1 MKTTTEPAAEPAEPV
16 EPAAAPPKKAR
27 NPILRFMGELPGLII
42 IAFVLALL
50 IKSFLVQ
57 AFFIPSGSMEPTL
70 KPGDRVLVVKVPYY
84 FHDPRRGDII
94 VFSDPHP
101 SGATERGVVGG
112 FLHWVVQGLGV
123 QSPDNEDFIKRVIGL
138 PGDTVWA
145 KGGSVFVNGAKL
157 VEPYLTQRTADFP
170 RTAVPQGDLFV
181 MGDNR
186 GNSLDSRFSLGFIPI
201 DKVIG
206 KADILVWP
214 PSRLGLLH

>member
-1 MKTTTEPAAEPAEPV
+1 MKTTTEPSAEPV
-16 EPAAAPPKKAR
+16 DPESPPEKKKR
-27 NPILRFMGELPGLII
+27 NPMLRFMGELPGLII
-42 IAFVLALL
+42 IAFILALL

-94 VFSDPHP
+94 VFADPHP
-101 SGATERGVVGG
+101 SPDSKRGVVGG
-112 FLHWVVQGLGV
+112 FFHWVVQGLGV
-123 QSPDNEDFIKRVIGL
+123 QHPDNEDFIKRVIGL

-145 KGGSVFVNGAKL
+145 KGGSVYVNGVKL
-157 VEPYLTQRTADFP
+157 IEPYLTQQTADFAHTP
-170 RTAVPQGDLFV
+170 VPQGDLFV

-206 KADILVWP
+206 KADLVIWP

>member
-1 MKTTTEPAAEPAEPV
+1 MKTTTEPAAEPAEPD
-16 EPAAAPPKKAR
+16 APPQKKAR

-42 IAFVLALL
+42 IAFLLALL
-50 IKSFLVQ
+50 IKSFVVQ

-70 KPGDRVLVVKVPYY
+70 MVGDRVLVVKVPYY

-94 VFSDPHP
+94 VFSNPHP
-101 SGATERGVVGG
+101 TAEAQRSALGG
-112 FLHWVVQGLGV
+112 FFHWVVQGIGV

-145 KGGSVFVNGAKL
+145 AGGSVYVNGVKL
-157 VEPYLTQRTADFP
+157 IEPYLTQQTADFP
-170 RTAVPQGDLFV
+170 HTPVPQGDLFV

-186 GNSLDSRFSLGFIPI
+186 GNSLDSRFSLGFVPI

-206 KADILVWP
+206 KADIVIWP

>member
-1 MKTTTEPAAEPAEPV
+1 VKTTTEPAAEPAEP
-16 EPAAAPPKKAR
+16 ESPPEKKAR

-70 KPGDRVLVVKVPYY
+70 MPGDRVLVLKVPYY
-84 FHDPRRGDII
+84 LHDPRRGDII

-101 SGATERGVVGG
+101 TGEVKRSVVGG
-112 FLHWVVQGLGV
+112 ILHWVVQGIGV

-138 PGDTVWA
+138 PGDTVWG
-145 KGGSVFVNGAKL
+145 KGGSVYVNGVKL
-157 VEPYLTQRTADFP
+157 VEPYLTQQTADFQHF
-170 RTAVPQGDLFV
+170 TVPPGELFV

-186 GNSLDSRFSLGFIPI
+186 GNSLDSRFTLGYIPI

-206 KADILVWP
+206 KAEIIIWP

>member
-1 MKTTTEPAAEPAEPV
+1 MKTTTEPAADPTEPEN
-16 EPAAAPPKKAR
+16 PPEKKAR

-84 FHDPRRGDII
+84 LHDPRRGDII
-94 VFSDPHP
+94 VFSDPN
-101 SGATERGVVGG
+101 STGETKRGVVGG
-112 FLHWVVQGLGV
+112 FFHWVVQGLGV
-123 QSPDNEDFIKRVIGL
+123 TSPDNPDFIKRVIGL
-138 PGDTVWA
+138 PGDTVWG
-145 KGGSVFVNGAKL
+145 KGGSVYVNGVKL
-157 VEPYLTQRTADFP
+157 TEPYLTQQTGDFQHFK
-170 RTAVPQGDLFV
+170 VPPGDLFV

-186 GNSLDSRFSLGFIPI
+186 GNSLDSRYSLGYVPI

-206 KADILVWP
+206 KADIIIWP